1 MRATPTRAGP
11 GPATI
16 EEVAARAGVSI
27 KTVSRVM
34 NLERYVAAATRE
46 RVEAAMGALG
56 YTPNIAAR
64 ALAGQRSYLVA
75 LFGRALETSYG
86 ASLQAGVRR
95 ACRAAGYHLIVE
107 EFEGDEAPAVR
118 LAAFLSAVRVDG
130 VVASPPECDDPA
142 VLGVLR
148 ERGVAFSRV
157 SPAVVEGGGGAV
169 AMDDSAAAEAMTKH
183 LLSLG
188 HRRVAYIRGHDV
200 LASAAA
206 RLRGY
211 HAAMGSAGLAPEVV
225 RGGFDFRAGFG
236 ATDRLLQGDAPPTAV
251 FAFNDEVAL
260 GALAAANRAGVATP
274 AQLSVAGFDDSPAA
288 RAVWPQLTTVRQPT
302 LELAAAATAML
313 FDGRWRQGPTQH
325 LDYALVIRG
334 STSTP
339 SS

>member
-1 MRATPTRAGP
+1 MRAPTDGRPA
-11 GPATI
+11 PATI
-16 EEVAARAGVSI
+16 EGVAAQAGVSI
-27 KTVSRVM
+27 KTVSRVL
-34 NLERYVAAATRE
+34 NREPYVAAATRE

-95 ACRAAGYHLIVE
+95 ACRAAGYHVIVE
-107 EFEGDEAPAVR
+107 GVEGDETPALR

-130 VVASPPECDDPA
+130 VVTPPPECDDPA
-142 VLGVLR
+142 VLAVLR
-148 ERGVAFSRV
+148 DRGVAFSRV
-157 SPAVVEGGGGAV
+157 SPAREGGEGGAV
-169 AMDDSAAAEAMTKH
+169 SMDDAAAAEAMTGH

-188 HRRVAYIRGHDV
+188 HRRIAHIQGHDR

-206 RLRGY
+206 RRRGY
-211 HAAMGSAGLAPEVV
+211 LVAMEAAGLAPEVV

-236 ATDRLLQGDAPPTAV
+236 AAARLLSGSDPPTAV

-274 AQLSVAGFDDSPAA
+274 SRLSVAGFDDSPAA
-288 RAVWPQLTTVRQPT
+288 CAVWPQLTTVRQPT
-302 LELAAAATAML
+302 VELAAVATEML
-313 FDGRWRQGPTQH
+313 FDGRWRRGAAQH
-325 LDYALVIRG
+325 LDFSLVIRG
-334 STSTP
+334 STAPPAT
-339 SS
+339 